1 MIHLNTKSSYSFL
14 RAYGTPKQIV
24 KRASELGLRVLG
36 LADYCSTWG
45 HIQFQKE
52 CLKADILPV
61 FGVTLPVVL
70 QLDKDPR
77 HDLVTLVAVTQ
88 EGLQE
93 IYKAMGRAKSQMF
106 YRPRLTWNQVRELK
120 ARGIGIIVEHV
131 RIETRDIPAAQGYP
145 VALRPAPGHMIG
157 MIKSGDCTP
166 IAALGASFPR
176 IEHRDGYDMVRAT
189 SNMQRIGDIDLPVHH
204 MMSEKEYRHGLA
216 QFKVSDVIIGRAF
229 DVAEGYVAAGA
240 ATVRVP
246 KARNITFDGAQ
257 EKLAALCHD
266 GALTRG
272 IALDVRADYRQR
284 LAAEL
289 DVIRAKNFADYF
301 LFVGELVGWAKQRM
315 FVGPGRG
322 SSGGSLV
329 CYLLGI
335 TEVDPIEHGTLF
347 ERFIDITRNDWPDI
361 DVDFPDRSRGEVL
374 THLIA
379 TYGAARVAK
388 IGTVAELA
396 GKSALNDTARALKV
410 PFETSRLVARLMGE
424 DMTLEEAFED
434 KAIAMVVEQ
443 FPNFKKAALL
453 EGQPRHHGVHAA
465 GIIVTA
471 DDITRYA
478 SVDEESVAA
487 LTLKDAEEIG
497 ALKMDALGL
506 RTLSVIEDCCK
517 EAGLDVQKLYS
528 LPLDNDET
536 FDLFRRDLLTGVF
549 QFEGSAVRG
558 LTRQIS
564 VDRFSDLCAL
574 TSLAR
579 PGPLE
584 GGAGGNWVKRRSGK
598 EEMSFEHP
606 LLEPYLGDTYGT
618 VIYQEQMMNIVRYIA
633 DFSIEDTNKFR
644 RAIGKKLPE
653 ELKKFEDQFLKNA
666 GVKVGE
672 KIAKSLWHQ
681 MEESGSY
688 AFNFSHAV
696 AYSMVSYITAYLKA
710 HYPLEYG
717 LAQLLNAKDEEG
729 SKALL
734 QELERDDVTI
744 IPFDA
749 ERSGVNWRIE
759 DGALIGGFLNVKGIG
774 LKTAEKIVA
783 LRDETGP
790 SWKAKVGPGVLKKI
804 EDPENWA
811 WADVGRLQRKL
822 RPLYENPDAFIT
834 KNTPAGVAGPASR
847 ICEIPTGRG
856 SYLICGVLKKK
867 TLRDSNDPERV
878 AKRGGSKN
886 AGPQNFLN
894 LILDDGTGEIGCTV
908 NRFKYSDMGATI
920 WHDKESEGKL
930 FLVRG
935 TCINDSGRWLMV
947 DRVVEVSDFLEEK
960 ENDEPTPSDPVG
972 ESGSSEAG
980 SAGGAGE
987 CAPKD
992 DG

>member
-1 MIHLNTKSSYSFL
+1 MIHLNTRSSYSFL

-61 FGVTLPVVL
+61 FGITLPVVL

-77 HDLVTLVAVTQ
+77 HDLVTLVAINQ
-88 EGLQE
+88 DGLQE

-120 ARGIGIIVEHV
+120 TRGIGVIVEHV

-216 QFKVSDVIIGRAF
+216 QFKVSDDIIGRAF

-246 KARNITFDGAQ
+246 KARNITFEDAQTKLHQLCIDGA
-257 EKLAALCHD
+257 A
-266 GALTRG
+266 TREINVG
-272 IALDVRADYRQR
+272 TGVYRERLD
-284 LAAEL
+284 AEL
-289 DVIRAKNFADYF
+289 EVIRAKNFADYF

-335 TEVDPIEHGTLF
+335 TEVDPIVHGTLF

-361 DVDFPDRSRGEVL
+361 DVDFPDRSRGEIL

-465 GIIVTA
+465 GIVVTA

-517 EAGLDVQKLYS
+517 EAGLDVQQLYK

-549 QFEGSAVRG
+549 QFEGSTVRG
-558 LTRQIS
+558 LTRQIT

-584 GGAGGNWVKRRSGK
+584 GGAAGNWVKRRRGD

-710 HYPLEYG
+710 HFPLEYG
-717 LAQLLNAKDEEG
+717 HAQLLNAKDEEG

-790 SWKAKVGPGVLKKI
+790 SWKAKIGPGVLKKI

-822 RPLYENPDAFIT
+822 RPLYDSPDDFKT
-834 KNTPAGVAGPASR
+834 KNTPAGVTGPAHR
-847 ICEIPTGRG
+847 ICEVPVGRG

-878 AKRGGSKN
+878 AKRGGGKN
-886 AGPQNFLN
+886 AGPQHFLN
-894 LILDDGTGEIGCTV
+894 MILDDGTGEIGCTV
-908 NRFKYSDMGATI
+908 NRFKYADMGATI
-920 WHDKESEGKL
+920 WHDQDSEGKL

-972 ESGSSEAG
+972 EGGSSEAG
-980 SAGGAGE
+980 GAGGA
-987 CAPKD
+987 
-992 DG
+992 